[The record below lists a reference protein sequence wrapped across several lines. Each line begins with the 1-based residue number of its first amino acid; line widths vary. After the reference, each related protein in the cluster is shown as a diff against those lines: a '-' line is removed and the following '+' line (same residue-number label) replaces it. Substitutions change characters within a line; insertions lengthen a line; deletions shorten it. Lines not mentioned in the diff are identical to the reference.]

1 MDCVSCLI
9 PAAKPGDSPDY
20 NGIVYL
26 TAPRRGVAVHSGKAI
41 SQVSGLLLAGGQAR
55 RMGGADK
62 GLLTLGGRPLVAW
75 GLERLASQV
84 GEVMISANRNH
95 THYEQL
101 GVSVISDGVSGYAGP
116 LAGMAAGL
124 GKASQDW
131 VLNAPCDSPLL
142 AKDYA
147 ARMYAAGA
155 SGEFDAVV
163 AHDGKRLQP
172 VFMMLNRQSQPSL
185 EAFLAGGG
193 RKIDLWLEDIS
204 HARVDFSDHEEMF
217 LNVNTPEDLEEME
230 SRIADDPDSPE

>member
-9 PAAKPGDSPDY
+9 PVANPGDSPDY

-26 TAPRRGVAVHSGKAI
+26 TAPWRGVVVHSGKAI

-116 LAGMAAGL
+116 LAGMVAGL

-131 VLNAPCDSPLL
+131 VLSAPCDSPLL

-230 SRIADDPDSPE
+230 SRIADDSDSPE

>member
-1 MDCVSCLI
+1 ML
-9 PAAKPGDSPDY
+9 GDSPDY
-20 NGIVYL
+20 NGIAKLAVQ
-26 TAPRRGVAVHSGKAI
+26 PRGEIVHSGKTI
-41 SQVSGLLLAGGQAR
+41 SEVSGLLLAGGQAR

-62 GLLTLGGRPLVAW
+62 GLLMLGGRPLVAW
-75 GLERLASQV
+75 GLQRLAAQV

-95 THYEQL
+95 THYEKL
-101 GVSVISDGVSGYAGP
+101 GVPVISDSVSGYAGP
-116 LAGMAAGL
+116 LAGMVAGL
-124 GKASQDW
+124 GKASRGW

-147 ARMYAAGA
+147 ARMYAAGE

-185 EAFLAGGG
+185 EGFLAGGG
-193 RKIDLWLEDIS
+193 RKIDLWLGDVS
-204 HARVDFSDHEEMF
+204 HAKVDFSDHEEMF

-230 SRIADDPDSPE
+230 SRIAGDPDSPE

>member
-1 MDCVSCLI
+1 MDWVSCLI
-9 PAAKPGDSPDY
+9 PAAKSGDSPDY

-26 TAPRRGVAVHSGKAI
+26 TAPRRGGTVHSGKAI
-41 SQVSGLLLAGGQAR
+41 FQVSGLLLAGGQAR

-75 GLERLASQV
+75 GLERLAAQV

-95 THYEQL
+95 AHYEQL
-101 GVSVISDGVSGYAGP
+101 GVSVISDSVSGYAGP

-124 GKASQDW
+124 EKASQDW

-155 SGEFDAVV
+155 SGEFDAMV

-185 EAFLAGGG
+185 EDFLAGGG

-204 HARVDFSDHEEMF
+204 YARVDFSDHEEMF

-230 SRIADDPDSPE
+230 SRIAKDPDSPE

>member
-1 MDCVSCLI
+1 ML
-9 PAAKPGDSPDY
+9 GGSPDY
-20 NGIVYL
+20 NGIVKL
-26 TAPRRGVAVHSGKAI
+26 TVPSRGVIVHSGKI
-41 SQVSGLLLAGGQAR
+41 IPQVSGLLLAGGQAR

-62 GLLTLGGRPLVAW
+62 GLLMLGGRPLAAW
-75 GLERLASQV
+75 GLQRLAAQV

-95 THYEQL
+95 AHYEKL
-101 GVSVISDGVSGYAGP
+101 GVSVISDSVSGYAGP
-116 LAGMAAGL
+116 LAGMLAGL

-147 ARMYAAGA
+147 ARMYTAGK

-193 RKIDLWLEDIS
+193 RKIDLWLEDVS
-204 HARVDFSDHEEMF
+204 HTKVDFSDQEDMF

-230 SRIADDPDSPE
+230 SRIAGDPDSPE

>member
-1 MDCVSCLI
+1 M
-9 PAAKPGDSPDY
+9 P
-20 NGIVYL
+20 
-26 TAPRRGVAVHSGKAI
+26 PRGEIVHSGKAI
-41 SQVSGLLLAGGQAR
+41 SEVSGLLLAGGQAR

-62 GLLTLGGRPLVAW
+62 GLLMLGGRPLVAW
-75 GLERLASQV
+75 GLQRLAAQV

-95 THYEQL
+95 THYEKL
-101 GVSVISDGVSGYAGP
+101 GVPVISDSLSGYAGP
-116 LAGMAAGL
+116 LAGMVAGL
-124 GKASQDW
+124 GKASRGW

-147 ARMYAAGA
+147 ARMYAAGE

-185 EAFLAGGG
+185 EGFLAGGG
-193 RKIDLWLEDIS
+193 RKIDLWLGDVS
-204 HARVDFSDHEEMF
+204 HVKVDFSDHEEMF

-230 SRIADDPDSPE
+230 SRIASDPDSPE

>member
-1 MDCVSCLI
+1 
-9 PAAKPGDSPDY
+9 
-20 NGIVYL
+20 VYS
-26 TAPRRGVAVHSGKAI
+26 VKAI

-62 GLLTLGGRPLVAW
+62 GLLTLGGQPLVAW
-75 GLERLASQV
+75 GLKRLAGQV

-95 THYEQL
+95 THYEKL

-116 LAGMAAGL
+116 LAGMMAGFEKSSHEWIL
-124 GKASQDW
+124 S
-131 VLNAPCDSPLL
+131 APCDSPLL

-147 ARMYAAGA
+147 ARMYAAGT

-172 VFMMLNRQSQPSL
+172 VFMMLNRRSQSRL

-193 RKIDLWLEDIS
+193 RKIDLWLEEIS
-204 HARVDFSDHEEMF
+204 HARVNFSDHGEMF
-217 LNVNTPEDLEEME
+217 LNVNTPEDLEKME
-230 SRIADDPDSPE
+230 SRISDNSRSPE

>member
-1 MDCVSCLI
+1 ML
-9 PAAKPGDSPDY
+9 GDSPDY
-20 NGIVYL
+20 NGIAKLAVQ
-26 TAPRRGVAVHSGKAI
+26 PRGEIVHSGKTI
-41 SQVSGLLLAGGQAR
+41 SEVSGLLLAGGQAR

-62 GLLTLGGRPLVAW
+62 GLLMLGGRPLVAW
-75 GLERLASQV
+75 GLQRLAAQV

-95 THYEQL
+95 THYEKL
-101 GVSVISDGVSGYAGP
+101 GVPVISDSVSGYAGP
-116 LAGMAAGL
+116 LAGMVAGL
-124 GKASQDW
+124 GKASRGW

-147 ARMYAAGA
+147 ARMYAAGE

-185 EAFLAGGG
+185 EGFLAGGG
-193 RKIDLWLEDIS
+193 RKIDLWLEDVS
-204 HARVDFSDHEEMF
+204 HAKVDFSDHEEMF

-230 SRIADDPDSPE
+230 SRIAGDPDSPE

>member
-1 MDCVSCLI
+1 ML
-9 PAAKPGDSPDY
+9 GDSPDY
-20 NGIVYL
+20 NGIAKLAVQ
-26 TAPRRGVAVHSGKAI
+26 PRGEIVHSGKTI
-41 SQVSGLLLAGGQAR
+41 SEVSGLLLAGGQAR

-62 GLLTLGGRPLVAW
+62 GLLMLGGRPLVAW
-75 GLERLASQV
+75 GLQRLAAQV

-95 THYEQL
+95 THYEKL
-101 GVSVISDGVSGYAGP
+101 GVPVISDSVSGYAGP
-116 LAGMAAGL
+116 LAGMVAGL
-124 GKASQDW
+124 GKASHGW

-147 ARMYAAGA
+147 ARMYAAGE

-185 EAFLAGGG
+185 EGFLAGGG
-193 RKIDLWLEDIS
+193 RKIDLWLGDVS
-204 HARVDFSDHEEMF
+204 HAKVDFSDHEEMF

-230 SRIADDPDSPE
+230 SRIAGDPDSPE